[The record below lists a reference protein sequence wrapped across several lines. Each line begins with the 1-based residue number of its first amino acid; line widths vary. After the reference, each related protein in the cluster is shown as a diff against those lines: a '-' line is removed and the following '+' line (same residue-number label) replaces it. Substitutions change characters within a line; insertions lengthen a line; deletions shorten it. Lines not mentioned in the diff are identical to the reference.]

1 MAQPEGPQSEPP
13 PTTAQR
19 IARKLFGGKRSSLH
33 PTDSHDDDNELAGPG
48 KGSHPRGFKSVVPGL
63 PRQQTLKRQQSES
76 RVHLVPVKTTSDER
90 RAASMDRRSYVF
102 RQSEPFHGGPV
113 LPRPTSSCSYG
124 MIPPDAPEL
133 YPGHLDDLYD
143 NVADGVDGVDQFH
156 LPPDA
161 LSDVHSI
168 APSHNEV
175 IRHELETRWILNLSM
190 HFKDH
195 SDREKFFVT
204 YRQTEYDWKR
214 ITISLDYSNAPN
226 HSLEMTLSQIRYQK
240 DKSAR
245 IYEAIR
251 DSLPDIQFYDTV
263 TNLKL
268 ETLGDRLHIHVV
280 EDGNEIIE
288 YPSVSQVAHLDCRH
302 IRETDIHFDSHMSGF
317 VYKVNVGNTVLIKKE
332 IPGPDTIQEFLYEV
346 NALNSLMDSDHVID
360 FYGLVV
366 DEHDEYVKGLLIGYA
381 HHGALVDI
389 IYDLCRDSNQGLGWP
404 LRERWAQQIIQGLAD
419 VHESGFVQGDFT
431 LSNIVVDE
439 NHDAKLID
447 INRRGCPVGWEPPE
461 ATPLLRSN
469 NRLAMYIGNKSD
481 LYQLGM
487 VLWALA
493 MGVDEP
499 ELERERGPL
508 VLGPEVDVPLWYR
521 RVTEICLKPN
531 PKDRL
536 QATILVDMFP
546 RDHHA
551 SADARSILPN
561 YIYEDTHDSL
571 PRDHSMVSGSLYPY
585 IRPPAYTS
593 WDEEDF
599 APRGRSPPSISASS
613 FDQKHPVWASSY
625 YARPGYSDIEVEEEE
640 DDDEEEDEIGEEYEE
655 DDEDGQAQQD
665 TPTPTAESICLP
677 TTTPDDRSECQEDET
692 PPDLSAETAVLKDE
706 HQILRPEDDGIEIE
720 KSLAGNSDQVDMET
734 PSSSSEVDEMD
745 DTLRVLESSDPAKI
759 DGLPSEND
767 QAQDSAAQTLIDG
780 TIASVGSYSDNVATP
795 VTPTVKSGHAS
806 AGSNLTKDAR
816 GIEDEENTTPKPFQ
830 PQPAIITLGSPG
842 DSTPKASAYQM
853 DTSSLLQQIGSSF
866 DDPRLHDDSM
876 LRDNRTLVLDSDLPS
891 ACVS

>member
-1 MAQPEGPQSEPP
+1 MAQPEAPQSEPP

-19 IARKLFGGKRSSLH
+19 IARKLFGSKRSSLH
-33 PTDSHDDDNELAGPG
+33 PAGSHDDDNELAGPG
-48 KGSHPRGFKSVVPGL
+48 KGSHPRRFKSVVPGL

-90 RAASMDRRSYVF
+90 RAASMDRRSYGF
-102 RQSEPFHGGPV
+102 RRSEPIHGGPV
-113 LPRPTSSCSYG
+113 LPRPTSSCSYA
-124 MIPPDAPEL
+124 IPPDAPEL

-204 YRQTEYDWKR
+204 YRQTDYDWKR

-302 IRETDIHFDSHMSGF
+302 IRETDIQFDSHMSGF
-317 VYKVNVGNTVLIKKE
+317 VYKVNVGNTMLIKKE

-381 HHGALVDI
+381 HHGALIDI

-536 QATILVDMFP
+536 QATLLVDMFP

-585 IRPPAYTS
+585 IRPPAYES

-625 YARPGYSDIEVEEEE
+625 YARPGYSDIEVEEED
-640 DDDEEEDEIGEEYEE
+640 DDDEEDETGEEYEE

-665 TPTPTAESICLP
+665 TPTPTADSICLP
-677 TTTPDDRSECQEDET
+677 TTTPDDRSECQEDEA
-692 PPDLSAETAVLKDE
+692 PPDLSAETTVSKDE
-706 HQILRPEDDGIEIE
+706 HQIMRSQNDDIEME
-720 KSLAGNSDQVDMET
+720 NDLAEHSDQVIMET

-745 DTLRVLESSDPAKI
+745 DTLRVLESSDSAKI
-759 DGLPSEND
+759 DGLPSETD
-767 QAQDSAAQTLIDG
+767 QAQESATQILIDD
-780 TIASVGSYSDNVATP
+780 TIASVGSNSDKVATP
-795 VTPTVKSGHAS
+795 ATPTVKSGHAS
-806 AGSNLTKDAR
+806 TGSYLTKDAK
-816 GIEDEENTTPKPFQ
+816 GIEDEENVTPKPSQ

-842 DSTPKASAYQM
+842 DSTPRAAGYQM